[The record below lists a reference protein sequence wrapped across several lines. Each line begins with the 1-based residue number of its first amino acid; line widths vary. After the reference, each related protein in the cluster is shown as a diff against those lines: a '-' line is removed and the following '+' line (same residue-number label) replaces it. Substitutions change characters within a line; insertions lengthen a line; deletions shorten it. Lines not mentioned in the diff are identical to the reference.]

1 MVRPSG
7 DTASPTFSVA
17 RIAVAATIAA
27 SVVAL
32 GVVAGL
38 WQFGRYQVRA
48 DALSA
53 AQAAQRLPVVPWS
66 HVVTGSELPEWRTVT
81 LTGHFESESVTAL
94 RGRTVEREATLQ
106 YLVWFISENRAV
118 LVNAGWVPREAAL
131 DVALPTGE
139 VTLEGTVRAQEP
151 DDGKRGEGATRIT
164 ALQMP
169 TPSAA
174 AQPGWLMV
182 REPCD
187 EAGCLGTPL
196 QPVPPPQLSLG
207 PHLSYA
213 FQWWLLAA
221 AAPVITVAVLRRD
234 ARHAGER
241 ALEGTRAAPRLRRE
255 PRRARQLSDEEIE
268 DAL

>member
-1 MVRPSG
+1 MRPSG
-7 DTASPTFSVA
+7 DTASPTFSVV
-17 RIAVAATIAA
+17 RIAVAATMAA

-53 AQAAQRLPVVPWS
+53 AQAAQGLPAVPWS
-66 HVVTGSELPEWRTVT
+66 QVVTDGELPEWRTVT
-81 LTGHFESESVTAL
+81 LTGHIESQSVTAL
-94 RGRTVEREATLQ
+94 RGRTVEREVSLQ
-106 YLVWFISENRAV
+106 YLVWFISEDRAV
-118 LVNAGWVPREAAL
+118 LVNTGWVPREAAL

-139 VTLEGTVRAQEP
+139 VTLEGMVRAQEP

-187 EAGCLGTPL
+187 ETGCLGTPL

-221 AAPVITVAVLRRD
+221 AAPVLTIAVLRRD
-234 ARHAGER
+234 ARHASEH
-241 ALEGTRAAPRLRRE
+241 ALGATRATPKPPRE